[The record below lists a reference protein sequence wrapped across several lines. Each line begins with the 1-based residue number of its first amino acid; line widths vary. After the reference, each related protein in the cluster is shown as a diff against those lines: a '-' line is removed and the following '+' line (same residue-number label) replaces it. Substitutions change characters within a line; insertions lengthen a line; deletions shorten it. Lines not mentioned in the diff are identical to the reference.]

1 MTTEVPIDEL
11 LTGGTGAAEVFVYL
25 QHTGV
30 ESVSKESNSV
40 VQVYQCAE
48 LLIWERIW
56 EKGPIGN
63 VFTNLVAEKLPFQ
76 MLQTI
81 LKYS

>member
-1 MTTEVPIDEL
+1 MSHPIEEDNTLRIHFTLANKLSWAHSMPFDIREP
-11 LTGGTGAAEVFVYL
+11 
-25 QHTGV
+25 
-30 ESVSKESNSV
+30 
-40 VQVYQCAE
+40 
-48 LLIWERIW
+48 IW

-63 VFTNLVAEKLPFQ
+63 VFTNLIAEKLPFQ